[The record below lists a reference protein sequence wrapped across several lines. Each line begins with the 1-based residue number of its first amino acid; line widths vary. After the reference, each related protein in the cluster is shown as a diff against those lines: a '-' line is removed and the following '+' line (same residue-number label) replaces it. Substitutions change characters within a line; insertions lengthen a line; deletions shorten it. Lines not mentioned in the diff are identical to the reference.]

1 MYYPEELIQEIRE
14 RNDIVGVISEYV
26 TLTRKGHNYFGVCP
40 FHNEKTPS
48 FSVNAQEQYYHCF
61 GCGAGGNVYTFLM
74 QIDNMNFVEAV
85 KALADRAHMDLPEA
99 ELSPQEK
106 KRLMR
111 RNRLL
116 EITTEAARYFYYQ
129 LTRTEQGKHALGYLD
144 SRKVTEEFRRR
155 FGLGYAP
162 ISRDGLYR
170 FLQSKGYGDDEIRG
184 AGLSNGGGEKVYDR
198 FFNRLMF
205 PIFDAQGR
213 AIAFGGRV
221 MGSGEP
227 TYLNSPETEIFNKRK
242 NLYGMQIAK
251 KSRRGKILVVEGYM
265 DVLSLHQAG
274 FDNAVASLGTAL
286 TKEQAL
292 LMKKYVSDVVLI
304 YDSDQAGTKAAQRA
318 IPILE
323 DTGLYVKVLR
333 IPGYKDPDEF
343 IKNKSREEFE
353 ALIQEALDPIDFEM
367 VVLNSQTGADTVEG
381 KVKTLKAL
389 AQRLSEI
396 SNPLERELHIRDV
409 AQKMQ
414 VDEQSLKREVDEIQR
429 MSGLLERRAPVN
441 ADRRQEREDGLVKAQ
456 KLVLAV
462 LLHRPALY
470 STLKEY
476 ISPTDF
482 PLREPPTK
490 DFPDGKDNIYRIVA
504 DYIFAKAM
512 QGETP
517 RLADVISQVEEAADQ
532 EKITALSEYEI
543 PSDTADLEKL
553 MTETI
558 RTIRLN
564 SLEDEVR
571 SNDDLQKLQEIINQ
585 KRALQALRI
594 EILP

>member
-227 TYLNSPETEIFNKRK
+227 KYLNSPETEIFNKRK

-323 DTGLYVKVLR
+323 
-333 IPGYKDPDEF
+333 
-343 IKNKSREEFE
+343 
-353 ALIQEALDPIDFEM
+353 
-367 VVLNSQTGADTVEG
+367 
-381 KVKTLKAL
+381 
-389 AQRLSEI
+389 
-396 SNPLERELHIRDV
+396 
-409 AQKMQ
+409 
-414 VDEQSLKREVDEIQR
+414 
-429 MSGLLERRAPVN
+429 
-441 ADRRQEREDGLVKAQ
+441 
-456 KLVLAV
+456 
-462 LLHRPALY
+462 
-470 STLKEY
+470 
-476 ISPTDF
+476 
-482 PLREPPTK
+482 
-490 DFPDGKDNIYRIVA
+490 
-504 DYIFAKAM
+504 
-512 QGETP
+512 
-517 RLADVISQVEEAADQ
+517 
-532 EKITALSEYEI
+532 
-543 PSDTADLEKL
+543 
-553 MTETI
+553 
-558 RTIRLN
+558 
-564 SLEDEVR
+564 
-571 SNDDLQKLQEIINQ
+571 
-585 KRALQALRI
+585 
-594 EILP
+594 